1 MGYVNSVNKNNSDT
15 FNTLL
20 AFGHTF
26 INTQNEMD
34 TKTITFPEG
43 YDVTDISGATSMA
56 FKVVFTNGHAVT
68 NSSTQFTI
76 NGVVVVANKDGVLTP
91 LTPYGIINYFKYLQA
106 NTCLELYYTSNYD
119 GNGTP
124 AYVIVGNPIA
134 LKRNNP
140 AGGSPEIIY
149 VDGSIKTI
157 NLVEQNNYNSVS
169 SNAVYTA
176 ITNEATARDTAITNA
191 INNLDVTSV
200 GGNGKYISAI
210 SEADGKISATAT
222 TMDTTP
228 TASSTKAVT
237 SGGVKSYVDNS
248 LTNYYANKISST
260 DSGVNGAIWI
270 S

>member
-1 MGYVNSVNKNNSDT
+1 MGYVNSINKNSDT

-26 INTQNEMD
+26 INTQNETD

-91 LTPYGIINYFKYLQA
+91 ITSHGIINYFRYLQA

-140 AGGSPEIIY
+140 AGGGTEIVY

-176 ITNEATARDTAITNA
+176 ITNEATARDTAITTA
-191 INNLDVTSV
+191 INNLGVTSV

-210 SEADGKISATAT
+210 SETNGKISATAT
-222 TMDTTP
+222 AMDTTP

-237 SGGVKSYVDNS
+237 SGGVYDYLNNTYVALRIGASDA
-248 LTNYYANKISST
+248 T
-260 DSGVNGAIWI
+260 GNGAIWI